1 MATTSTDLTVGDILA
16 KFGSIPLRR
25 IRQDPEPGKA
35 TEQDVEEIHDRE
47 NRLYELVDGILVEK
61 TMGLFESRVAI
72 VLAHLLQTFLDQK
85 DLGIVLGSDGTMRLA
100 PGLVRIPDVAFV
112 SRERLGSGLPR
123 QPIPDLAPDLAVEV
137 LSPSNS
143 DKEMQRKLREY
154 FAAGV
159 RLVWYIDPRKR
170 TASVYV
176 TPDNVTVLNDNS
188 TLDGGDLLPGFT
200 LSLKELFD
208 RAER

>member
-1 MATTSTDLTVGDILA
+1 MATTSTDLTVGDIFA
-16 KFGSIPLRR
+16 KFGPIPLRR

-35 TEQDVEEIHDRE
+35 TEQDVEDIHDRE

-72 VLAHLLQTFLDQK
+72 VLAHVLQTFLDQK

-154 FAAGV
+154 FDAGV

-170 TASVYV
+170 TASVYI
-176 TPDNVTVLNDNS
+176 TPDNVTVLNENA
-188 TLDGGDLLPGFT
+188 TLDGGDLLPGFR